1 MSGRGWEKL
10 AVADLAGMGRKRATI
25 AQDAKID
32 TSARKVPRIDWAD
45 VLSGHLRLA
54 KLPEGVRDHVFHP
67 IRKWKMDLAWLDRM
81 IYAECD
87 GGEFSVGRHSR
98 GKGMQSDCEKTNEA
112 ALLGWTAYRFTGSQ
126 VKSGYALGILEK
138 ALKR

>member
-1 MSGRGWEKL
+1 MATSGWEKL
-10 AVADLAGMGRKRATI
+10 AVADLADMGRKRPHL
-25 AQDAKID
+25 AQDAK
-32 TSARKVPRIDWAD
+32 TGPKATLPHIDWAD

-126 VKSGYALGILEK
+126 VKSGYALGIMEK